1 MKEFWEK
8 RYAAEEYA
16 YGKAPNTFLRT
27 ELEHLEPGHALFPA
41 EGEGR
46 NAVYAAQLG
55 WSVEAFDYS
64 NAARQK
70 ALRLAKDSQVNLQ
83 YQVAS
88 IESFPFERKE
98 YDLIALFFVHLPP
111 TLRQQLHTAC
121 ASALRPGGTLLLEA
135 FHKEQLPLQSG
146 GPKQETL
153 LFSLEDLEA
162 DFAALSLGQISR
174 QRVILEEGPYHHGPA
189 ETVRIRA
196 TKHQ

>member
-1 MKEFWEK
+1 MKDFWEK

-16 YGKAPNTFLRT
+16 YGKAPNTFLRA
-27 ELEHLEPGHALFPA
+27 ELEDLEPGHALFPA

-64 NAARQK
+64 SAAKHK
-70 ALRLAKDSQVNLQ
+70 ALRLAKASQVNLQ

-88 IESFPFERKE
+88 IESFLFERKQ

-111 TLRQQLHTAC
+111 TLRQQLHAAC

-146 GPKQETL
+146 GPKQEAM
-153 LFSLEDLEA
+153 LFGLEELEA
-162 DFAALSLGQISR
+162 DFASLSLDQISR

-189 ETVRIRA
+189 ETIRIRA

>member
-1 MKEFWEK
+1 MKEFWEE
-8 RYAAEEYA
+8 RYAAEAYA
-16 YGKAPNTFLRT
+16 YGKAPNTFLRA

-46 NAVYAAQLG
+46 NAVFAAQLG

-64 NAARQK
+64 SQARQK
-70 ALRLAKDSQVNLQ
+70 ALRLAKAHQVNLQ

-111 TLRQQLHTAC
+111 ALRQQLHAAC
-121 ASALRPGGTLLLEA
+121 INALRPGGKLLLEA
-135 FHKEQLPLQSG
+135 FHKEQLPLNSG
-146 GPKQETL
+146 GPKQEAM
-153 LFSLEDLEA
+153 LFSLEELEA
-162 DFAALSLGQISR
+162 DFAPLSFDQISR
-174 QRVILEEGPYHHGPA
+174 QRVILEEGPYHSGPA

-196 TKHQ
+196 TKNQ

>member
-1 MKEFWEK
+1 MKEFWEE
-8 RYAAEEYA
+8 RYSAEEYA
-16 YGKAPNTFLRT
+16 YGKAPNTFLRA
-27 ELEHLEPGHALFPA
+27 ELEHFEPGHALFPA

-64 NAARQK
+64 SAARQK
-70 ALRLAKDSQVNLQ
+70 ALRLAQAYQVTLQ

-111 TLRQQLHTAC
+111 ALRQQLHAAC
-121 ASALRPGGTLLLEA
+121 ITALRPGGKLLLEA
-135 FHKEQLPLQSG
+135 FHKEQLPLNSG
-146 GPKQETL
+146 GPKQEAM
-153 LFSLEDLEA
+153 LFSLEELET
-162 DFAALSLGQISR
+162 DFASLSLDQISR